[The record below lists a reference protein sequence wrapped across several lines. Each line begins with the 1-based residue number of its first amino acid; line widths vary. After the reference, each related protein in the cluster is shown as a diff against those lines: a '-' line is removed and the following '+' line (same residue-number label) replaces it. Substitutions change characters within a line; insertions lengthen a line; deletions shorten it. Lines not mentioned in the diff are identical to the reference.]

1 MHQRRRTHPGRIR
14 RQHLQSR
21 EAERPWLSCP
31 RRAELD
37 KWAHCT
43 SRREPAPCC
52 ALQRREFLQ
61 TGRYRTAPGRPK
73 ILRSSS
79 SWRRSSLER
88 LGITTAPE
96 QGLSRRLRAEPFAVV
111 HPTAGHKRA
120 AMGRYDQA
128 IMTAARKSQSESQT
142 TFNSVAGARKLSPS
156 ADSRVPN
163 I

>member
-1 MHQRRRTHPGRIR
+1 MVQ
-14 RQHLQSR
+14 
-21 EAERPWLSCP
+21 
-31 RRAELD
+31 
-37 KWAHCT
+37 K
-43 SRREPAPCC
+43 
-52 ALQRREFLQ
+52 
-61 TGRYRTAPGRPK
+61 Y
-73 ILRSSS
+73 
-79 SWRRSSLER
+79 
-88 LGITTAPE
+88 
-96 QGLSRRLRAEPFAVV
+96 V